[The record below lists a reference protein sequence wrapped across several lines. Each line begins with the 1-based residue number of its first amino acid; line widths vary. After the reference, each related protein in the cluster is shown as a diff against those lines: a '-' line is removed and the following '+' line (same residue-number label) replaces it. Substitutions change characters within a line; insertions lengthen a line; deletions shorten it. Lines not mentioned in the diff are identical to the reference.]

1 MKSWKN
7 IHRVK
12 GINHHNPTLNYYNL
26 HQLLLPPPAPLIL
39 IEREREREREY
50 FLRKLI
56 AEEVYSSHTAK
67 LNHDSNIKFP
77 SVLLHIFFLNV
88 SLILLQVTT
97 TATMHTTQLGLSK
110 YKKV

>member
-1 MKSWKN
+1 MKAWKT
-7 IHRVK
+7 IHHVK

-26 HQLLLPPPAPLIL
+26 HHLLLPPPAPLIL
-39 IEREREREREY
+39 IKREREY
-50 FLRKLI
+50 FQRKLI

-88 SLILLQVTT
+88 PLILLQVTT
-97 TATMHTTQLGLSK
+97 TTTTTMHTTQLGLSK